1 MNHQTRNTPSP
12 QPSPARGEGEK
23 RRALPGDFARRTSQ
37 AAALRV
43 NHAGEYG
50 AQRIYA
56 GQLAVLKTHACA
68 EELKHMAAQEQVHLA
83 AFNRIL
89 PEYGVRPTAL
99 MPLWHVGGWVL
110 GAATAALGARA
121 AMACTVAVESVITE
135 HYNTQLRDGSV
146 DAALHSEIAQ
156 FRDEEMEHHA
166 IGLANEAEQTP
177 LYTPLTAAIR
187 GICRAAIAL
196 SARV

>member
-1 MNHQTRNTPSP
+1 MSAMR
-12 QPSPARGEGEK
+12 K
-23 RRALPGDFARRTSQ
+23 RALPGDFSVRHPA

-56 GQLAVLKTHACA
+56 GQLAVLKNDPCA
-68 EELKHMAAQEQVHLA
+68 KELKHMAAQEQVHLDT
-83 AFNRIL
+83 FNTIL
-89 PEYGVRPTAL
+89 PAHGVRPTAL

-110 GAATAALGARA
+110 GAATAAMGAKA

-135 HYNTQLRDGSV
+135 HYNEQLKSGAL
-146 DAALHSEIAQ
+146 DASLAPTIAQ

-166 IGLANEAEQTP
+166 IGLAHDAEETP
-177 LYTPLTAAIR
+177 LYAPLTAAIR
-187 GICRAAIAL
+187 GICRGAIWL

>member
-1 MNHQTRNTPSP
+1 MSE
-12 QPSPARGEGEK
+12 PATK
-23 RRALPGDFARRTSQ
+23 RALPGDFTSRSSQ

-56 GQLAVLKTHACA
+56 GQLAVLKNHSCA
-68 EELKHMAAQEQVHLA
+68 DELKHMAAQEQVHLA

-99 MPLWHVGGWVL
+99 MPLWHVGGWML
-110 GAATAALGARA
+110 GASTAAMGARA

-135 HYNTQLRDGSV
+135 HYDAQLKDGSV
-146 DAALHSEIAQ
+146 DAALHPEIAK

-166 IGLANEAEQTP
+166 IGLAHEAEKTP
-177 LYTPLTAAIR
+177 LYAPLTAAVR
-187 GICRAAIAL
+187 GICRAAISL
-196 SARV
+196 SARI